1 VRRQRRKGI
10 TTSLRSG
17 TGLVELHG
25 EVDMATSVQIEGA
38 VLGLVEQQPDRI
50 IIDLANA
57 TFIDSKATEALMRA
71 AQAARLAGVTVA
83 AAGASGAVS
92 RALAVYGLDHAMP
105 LHDSRADAL
114 AATGARDTVD
124 D

>member
-1 VRRQRRKGI
+1 VRRRRRKGI
-10 TTSLRSG
+10 ATSLRAG

-25 EVDMATSVQIEGA
+25 EVDIATSVQIEGA
-38 VLGLVEQQPDRI
+38 VLDLLDQQPERI
-50 IIDLANA
+50 VIDLSGA

-83 AAGASGAVS
+83 AAGATGVVA
-92 RALAVYGLDHAMP
+92 RALEVYGLDHAMP
-105 LHDSRADAL
+105 LHDSRAAAL
-114 AATGARDTVD
+114 AATGAPDAGD